1 MTEREFDIRDLLRK
15 VTICHRVSIASAIP
29 YTSMASYISVNVDY
43 DPEIKFSILLNSQM
57 SSELHTIKFKTVIV
71 INMLL

>member
-43 DPEIKFSILLNSQM
+43 DPEILLNSQM